1 MTSPTNTRRIRLGL
15 ESLGGRIV
23 PAAHFHAVA
32 QDVGGTSLVKV
43 YSEDGHLVRTI
54 APYDSNFTGGARAA
68 TGDVTGDGIDD
79 IVIAAG
85 PGGGPELKV
94 YDGATGNVARDFFA
108 YAPDFRGG
116 VNVAVGDV
124 NTDGQADIVTGTG
137 IGGGP
142 NVRVFDGSTGGPL
155 DSFFAYEDSFRGGV
169 NVAAGDVTGDGT
181 AEVVTGTGFGGGP
194 RVRVFDALTAR
205 GSATSSPT
213 TRRSAAA

>member
-15 ESLGGRIV
+15 ESLSERIV

-32 QDVGGTSLVKV
+32 QDIGGTSLVKV
-43 YSEDGHLVRTI
+43 YNEDGHLVRTI
-54 APYDSNFTGGARAA
+54 APYGSNFTGGARVA

-94 YDGATGNVARDFFA
+94 YDGATGDVARDFFA

-116 VNVAVGDV
+116 VTVAVGDV
-124 NTDGQADIVTGTG
+124 NADGKADIVTGTG

-142 NVRVFDGSTGGPL
+142 HVRVFDGSTGGLL

-169 NVAAGDVTGDGT
+169 NVAA
-181 AEVVTGTGFGGGP
+181 
-194 RVRVFDALTAR
+194 
-205 GSATSSPT
+205 
-213 TRRSAAA
+213 